1 METSI
6 VGVGVGI
13 TDRFRSVVEEKA
25 ARIEHLAPRAQR
37 VDIKVTHRAYHKGR
51 IEDDTVEL
59 TLAGK
64 GPVIRAE
71 ATDGDKFTALDL
83 AVDKLCE
90 QLRRAKDKRVDA
102 RNHPRGA
109 KFEKGSGAIQGIDVQ
124 PASVD
129 VLRAVATGEIPIV
142 TGNEEEEGYTP
153 VVIRTKEF
161 HPEWMSVE
169 EAADIR
175 IEAGLIAAIEPHDEA
190 ASPAGDDVD
199 GRARLA
205 LPSFSDVHVHLD
217 SSRIGLPFRPHTGA
231 PGVWGMMLNDR
242 RNWRNTDVPHAD
254 IVAGT
259 LERMIAKG
267 TTRVRSY
274 AQVDVDCR
282 LEKFD
287 SVMAAKEKFAA

>member
-13 TDRFRSVVEEKA
+13 TDRFRGVVEEKA
-25 ARIEHLAPRAQR
+25 LRIENLAPRAQR
-37 VDIKVTHRAYHKGR
+37 VEVKVTHRAYHNGR
-51 IEDDTVEL
+51 MEDETVEL
-59 TLAGK
+59 TVNGK

-109 KFEKGSGAIQGIDVQ
+109 KFEKGSGAIEGIDVQ
-124 PASVD
+124 PASVET
-129 VLRAVATGEIPIV
+129 LRAVATGEIPIV

-169 EAADIR
+169 EAVDR
-175 IEAGLIAAIEPHDEA
+175 MELVGHDFFLFIDARTDHPSVVYRRKGWDYGVISLTTQAQPEEL
-190 ASPAGDDVD
+190 AS
-199 GRARLA
+199 
-205 LPSFSDVHVHLD
+205 
-217 SSRIGLPFRPHTGA
+217 
-231 PGVWGMMLNDR
+231 
-242 RNWRNTDVPHAD
+242 
-254 IVAGT
+254 
-259 LERMIAKG
+259 
-267 TTRVRSY
+267 
-274 AQVDVDCR
+274 
-282 LEKFD
+282 
-287 SVMAAKEKFAA
+287 

>member
-13 TDRFRSVVEEKA
+13 TDRFRGVVEEKA
-25 ARIEHLAPRAQR
+25 LRIENLAPRAQR
-37 VDIKVTHRAYHKGR
+37 VDVKVTHRAYHNGR
-51 IEDDTVEL
+51 MEDETVEL
-59 TLAGK
+59 TVNGK

-109 KFEKGSGAIQGIDVQ
+109 KFEKGSGALQGIDLQ

-129 VLRAVATGEIPIV
+129 VLRAVATGEIPVV

-169 EAADIR
+169 EAVDR
-175 IEAGLIAAIEPHDEA
+175 MELVGHDFFLFIDARTDHPSVVYRRKGWDYGVISLTTMAQPEEL
-190 ASPAGDDVD
+190 AS
-199 GRARLA
+199 
-205 LPSFSDVHVHLD
+205 
-217 SSRIGLPFRPHTGA
+217 
-231 PGVWGMMLNDR
+231 
-242 RNWRNTDVPHAD
+242 
-254 IVAGT
+254 
-259 LERMIAKG
+259 
-267 TTRVRSY
+267 
-274 AQVDVDCR
+274 
-282 LEKFD
+282 
-287 SVMAAKEKFAA
+287 